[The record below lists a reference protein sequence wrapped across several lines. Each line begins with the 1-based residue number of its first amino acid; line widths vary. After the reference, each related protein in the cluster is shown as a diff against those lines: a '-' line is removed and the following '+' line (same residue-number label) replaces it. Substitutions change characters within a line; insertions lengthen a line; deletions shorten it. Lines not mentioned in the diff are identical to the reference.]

1 MAIEKKEPNEEI
13 GKVRIAE
20 TLRAFQA
27 AMQQPKEEPKANDP
41 GTPMNFTVPVTGVGV
56 KEAKQ
61 VEAMPLGPP
70 TELGKTAEQVEDRD
84 ADVLRFAETLK
95 QRRRNQPH
103 SYDIAGSLDA
113 MAQRLLNVVYSID
126 PAWEQ
131 RDSEVANEWGLSP
144 AQRVIRYC
152 MLIFDQQLHQNVVHG
167 YDFAEIGVI
176 PAGNNEMNLAARMEA
191 ECPQC
196 HKTFTRKVPGQICCS
211 NECGDAYFPKPERKE
226 PVFDDNFEHFIESQ
240 NNPNRVPPVDP
251 IRGPGMPVSGLVR

>member
-1 MAIEKKEPNEEI
+1 MVIEKKEPNEEL
-13 GKVRIAE
+13 GKARIAD

-27 AMQQPKEEPKANDP
+27 AALGKEEKLAEVIP
-41 GTPMNFTVPVTGVGV
+41 GG
-56 KEAKQ
+56 
-61 VEAMPLGPP
+61 
-70 TELGKTAEQVEDRD
+70 EQVIEAVQHDD
-84 ADVLRFAETLK
+84 AEVLHFAETLK
-95 QRRRNQPH
+95 QNRQKQPQR
-103 SYDIAGSLDA
+103 ILLAGSLDA
-113 MAQRLLNVVYSID
+113 MAQRILDVVYSID

-167 YDFAEIGVI
+167 YDFAEIGAI
-176 PAGNNEMNLAARMEA
+176 PAVNAEMNLAARMEA

-226 PVFDDNFEHFIESQ
+226 PVFDDNFERFIESQ
-240 NNPNRVPPVDP
+240 NNPNRPPVDP
-251 IRGPGMPVSGLVR
+251 VRSPGMPVSGLVR